1 VRRETFGEAV
11 ALAKRD
17 HGDGHAFSRVR
28 VLGMGFDQLSRD
40 LVGAYLRAWPQDA
53 PYGYVT
59 TPNVDHLVRLRT
71 ESHTLE
77 VEEAYAQSDLTLCDS
92 KVMALLSRFY
102 GVPLEVATGSDVTA
116 DLLEGLA
123 GSDDCVVIVGG
134 GPETVPAL
142 AARFGIANMHQHIPP
157 MGLLHNEAALDEA
170 ARFIVAHP
178 ARYVFIAVGSPQQ
191 EIIALRARK
200 MGARCGVAL
209 CVGAS
214 LDYLTGRSRRA
225 PWLLQVLALEWLY
238 RLIRE
243 PRRLWRRYLVR
254 SPRIFSLMHKDALNR
269 RRNRKHGPGGAGD

>member
-1 VRRETFGEAV
+1 MGNE
-11 ALAKRD
+11 D
-17 HGDGHAFSRVR
+17 HGEGRPFFRIR
-28 VLGMGFDQLSRD
+28 VLGLGFDQLNRD
-40 LVGAYLRAWPQDA
+40 LVGAYLRAWPADA

-71 ESHTLE
+71 ERHTQE
-77 VEEAYAQSDLTLCDS
+77 VDEAYAQSDLTLCDS

-102 GVPLEVATGSDVTA
+102 GVHLEVAAGSDVTA
-116 DLLEGLA
+116 DLLEGLT
-123 GSDDCVVIVGG
+123 GSDDCVLIIGG

-142 AARFGIANMHQHIPP
+142 TARFGITNIRQHIPP
-157 MGLLHNEAALDEA
+157 MGLIQNEAALDEA
-170 ARFIVAHP
+170 ARFIVANP
-178 ARYVFIAVGSPQQ
+178 ARFVFIAVGSPQQ

-200 MGARCGVAL
+200 LGATCGIAL

-254 SPRIFSLMHKDALNR
+254 SPRIFSLMHKDARRR
-269 RRNRKHGPGGAGD
+269 RRNRRNGLDAGDD